1 MKIKK
6 LLITSIIITII
17 FPFLLETIS
26 YGLYENTQNV
36 NNQNVQ
42 NINNVTENETKKDNT
57 EKDSNTSLNTVE
69 SNTTTNKTEIQ
80 SENENNVTQTPQ
92 SVDEQIGGQETIQT
106 PIVS

>member
-36 NNQNVQ
+36 NTLE
-42 NINNVTENETKKDNT
+42 IN
-57 EKDSNTSLNTVE
+57 
-69 SNTTTNKTEIQ
+69 
-80 SENENNVTQTPQ
+80 
-92 SVDEQIGGQETIQT
+92 
-106 PIVS
+106 